1 MNPNI
6 SLSSKIRVKNMHKNI
21 PEIELNISKIKYQ
34 KRRYSI
40 SPKTKII
47 SSIINDSPKNKNY
60 SFYFNMYK
68 NKAKELSFITK
79 ATSSKLFRRRISFD
93 NNNVSPKRRSQ
104 EISHT
109 KTQKFIQKYN
119 LKIEDKIKIAG
130 RCQFHRKTE
139 KILGHGA
146 ASPSLRVT
154 FLIHLS
160 PRRRRK
166 AMIHLKHWSIRVQK

>member
-79 ATSSKLFRRRISFD
+79 ATSSKLFRKRISFA

-119 LKIEDKIKIAG
+119 LKIEKDKIK
-130 RCQFHRKTE
+130 RRKTIVNMLANTKDNLQLNKIENNIKKAINNMKKQIE
-139 KILGHGA
+139 K
-146 ASPSLRVT
+146 
-154 FLIHLS
+154 
-160 PRRRRK
+160 K
-166 AMIHLKHWSIRVQK
+166 